1 MEYGGIEMP
10 TNFLFANI
18 ICVLILLAISICGF
32 ILFVMLAIRGIKALD
47 IYINEKTNNKN

>member
-1 MEYGGIEMP
+1 MP

>member
-1 MEYGGIEMP
+1 MSA
-10 TNFLFANI
+10 NFVFANI
-18 ICVLILLAISICGF
+18 ICVLILLAICICGF